1 MSSALLVL
9 AILVWWLKYYSPT
22 QPAAG
27 DTAILT
33 PEPDDV
39 ECIRSTVV
47 SIQTD
52 PEVRVDLV
60 RPKRRRR
67 GE

>member
-22 QPAAG
+22 QPAVGEA
-27 DTAILT
+27 ALLT

-39 ECIRSTVV
+39 ERIRSTVV

-52 PEVRVDLV
+52 PEVRVDLA
-60 RPKRRRR
+60 RSKRRRR